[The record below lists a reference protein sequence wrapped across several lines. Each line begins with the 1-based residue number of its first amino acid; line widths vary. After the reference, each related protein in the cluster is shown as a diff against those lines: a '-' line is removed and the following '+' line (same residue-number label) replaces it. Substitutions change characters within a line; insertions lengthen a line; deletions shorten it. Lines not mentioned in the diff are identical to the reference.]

1 MSIASESNTV
11 TPAAAPAAGQ
21 DDAVD
26 TALAAAAEDAGKIGD
41 LLDVLRTARLWLPL
55 PDDGTPVISGS
66 SVTLPTVSYLGS
78 DFIPAYSS
86 AEMLQRLT
94 ICDRP
99 AEGYGGPAT
108 RVAAVPHAVVRA
120 ADLARLLP
128 PSVGIALNAGAAE
141 SVPVYPQG
149 VAYLAAGADTDRV
162 SMGPAPA
169 GSEHLIAAIR
179 SALAIIPDVS
189 RAAAAWLIVRFSGE
203 GLVISVSLD
212 YPANH
217 GVQDAVVAAIERAA
231 EACETEFPI
240 DVTFPG
246 DGESDRVDS
255 WFASS
260 NEAFYR
266 R

>member
-1 MSIASESNTV
+1 MSIASDSNTV
-11 TPAAAPAAGQ
+11 TPAAPVAGR

-26 TALAAAAEDAGKIGD
+26 TALAAAAEDAAKIGD

-55 PDDGTPVISGS
+55 PDDGSPVVSGS
-66 SVTLPTVSYLGS
+66 AVTLPTVSYLGS

-86 AEMLQRLT
+86 AEMLARLT
-94 ICDRP
+94 VLDRP
-99 AEGYGGPAT
+99 AAGSGGSAT

-149 VAYLAAGADTDRV
+149 VAYLAAGTDAERV
-162 SMGPAPA
+162 SLGSVPAESA
-169 GSEHLIAAIR
+169 HFIAAIR
-179 SALAIIPDVS
+179 SALASIPEVS
-189 RAAAAWLIVRFSGE
+189 EAAAAWLIVRFSGE
-203 GLVISVSLD
+203 GLLISVSLD
-212 YPANH
+212 DPANH
-217 GVQDAVVAAIERAA
+217 SVQDAVVAAIERAA
-231 EACETEFPI
+231 QAGETEFPI

-246 DGESDRVDS
+246 DGESDRVDD
-255 WFASS
+255 WFASR